1 MAFEMRKVLRII
13 GFVIITIVAA
23 IYLLIIIGGLFEKA
37 PITNNIESIGMI
49 ILTLL
54 TVISVAITWVK
65 VRIGVWIVLF
75 VGIVFSI
82 FGVLTAGQN
91 RILAVIA
98 AGGPLVLGSLLII
111 IGLERKQSD

>member
-1 MAFEMRKVLRII
+1 MKKVLRII

-23 IYLLIIIGGLFEKA
+23 IYLLIIIGGLFEKE
-37 PITNNIESIGMI
+37 PIANDIKSIGML
-49 ILTLL
+49 ILMLL

-82 FGVLTAGQN
+82 FGVVTAGQN

-98 AGGPLVLGSLLII
+98 AGGPLVLGSLLILL
-111 IGLERKQSD
+111 GSERKQSE